1 MRTTAV
7 VQATALISVLLSDCL
22 VESAFI
28 RGVNLNVFV
37 PERWMVPSFYAGTN
51 ATSLCDLSRQHPALA
66 AERMHKRLESV
77 GSADFAWLAEQGF
90 NAVRVPL
97 GWWNVVSDVGWW
109 WLHYPVG
116 PHESLAVIDRLFEW
130 ADAHGLAIL
139 LDLHGAPGSQ
149 NGADHSGC
157 DLYGIGSGSDLTPPP
172 NPSPDPNP
180 SLSPNPYPNFHLHGI
195 GSGSDPNTNTNT
207 NPNPNPNPNPS
218 LSPNANPSLHLYG
231 IGSGSDPSP
240 LILTLN
246 LALALTLTLA

>member
-7 VQATALISVLLSDCL
+7 VQATALILVLLSDCL

-51 ATSLCDLSRQHPALA
+51 DSSLCDLSRQHPALA

-130 ADAHGLAIL
+130 GDAHGLAIL

-157 DLYGIGSGSDLTPPP
+157 DLYGIGSGSDP
-172 NPSPDPNP
+172 NPSR
-180 SLSPNPYPNFHLHGI
+180 SPNPNPNLHPHGI
-195 GSGSDPNTNTNT
+195 GSGRDPYL
-207 NPNPNPNPNPS
+207 NPNPQQ
-218 LSPNANPSLHLYG
+218 AG
-231 IGSGSDPSP
+231 
-240 LILTLN
+240 
-246 LALALTLTLA
+246 AATLTLA

>member
-157 DLYGIGSGSDLTPPP
+157 DLYGIGSGSDPNPPP
-172 NPSPDPNP
+172 P
-180 SLSPNPYPNFHLHGI
+180 
-195 GSGSDPNTNTNT
+195 
-207 NPNPNPNPNPS
+207 
-218 LSPNANPSLHLYG
+218 
-231 IGSGSDPSP
+231 
-240 LILTLN
+240 
-246 LALALTLTLA
+246 